1 MDKKEILKRTK
12 ETLLEAF
19 EKSGVSVEKIVVFGS
34 YARGKPRRD
43 SDIDVIIVSKD
54 FRGKDIFQKV
64 EMVSGID
71 GELVRRTNK
80 PFDIL
85 YYSDTEWKK
94 GYSLTINAA
103 KEYGKVLYSA

>member
-1 MDKKEILKRTK
+1 MDKKEVLKKTK

-19 EKSGVSVEKIVVFGS
+19 EKSGVHVDKIVVFGS
-34 YARGKPRRD
+34 YARGKPHKD
-43 SDIDVIIVSKD
+43 SDVDVIIVSKD

-64 EMVSGID
+64 EMVRGID
-71 GELVRRTNK
+71 GELVRRTKK

-85 YYSDTEWKK
+85 YYSDTEWKR
-94 GYSLTINAA
+94 GDSLTINAA

>member
-1 MDKKEILKRTK
+1 MPKKEILTETK
-12 ETLLEAF
+12 KALIELLE
-19 EKSGVSVEKIVVFGS
+19 EKGIQVEKIVVFGS
-34 YARGKPRRD
+34 YARGKPTRD
-43 SDIDVIIVSKD
+43 SDIDLIIVSKN
-54 FRGKDIFQKV
+54 FRAKGIFEKV
-64 EMVSGID
+64 KMVSGVH
-71 GELVRRTNK
+71 GELVRRTKK